1 MPASTRHH
9 RALAVFVHCLGILAA
24 VPALPAVAPEAA
36 PRPPA
41 ATARPVDA
49 TSRPP
54 AATARPSEATARPP
68 DATARP
74 PGGATRPSA
83 APTGV
88 PTAAPGRTTRPPVA
102 VVARMSAEPTP
113 PSAPPA
119 VAPPSRAP
127 ASAPPQQVTVAVA
140 PESSPAPKYRIQV
153 RNVGNAPVDTTVR
166 QELPPGS
173 SPTAISAGGRS
184 TQAGGSSTEVTWRL
198 RLPAHSSATL
208 GTALATTAPGRPL
221 TAPACAFTSDGTR
234 PYDCA
239 TATWNA
245 AAAPAAEVTDA
256 PPWRRYPVLLAG
268 LAVLLLISAALVW
281 VWRRRRAGRVTATA
295 LASRSGPAD
304 GGRGTIYPRPAA
316 PSATRRRR
324 TPPVWLLVGAAVAV
338 LAGVV
343 GTAGWTAT
351 RQVSAIDTQ
360 KQPTSGAWTGT
371 GVTGPV
377 GVPLRESAFE
387 FTVYRMSCG
396 APGTAG
402 KGDGGGAAPANGRRC
417 QATVG
422 VRNVTGDHQPWH
434 GQLQRA
440 YLPGGRWVSTDESA
454 TRAANLG
461 RDIFADPMAAG
472 SRTVL
477 PLVFT
482 VDGRDPPQQLE
493 LRSGVF
499 SAGVR
504 VHMP

>member
-24 VPALPAVAPEAA
+24 VPALPSAAPEAAAA

-41 ATARPVDA
+41 ATPQPTAAAPP
-49 TSRPP
+49 PP
-54 AATARPSEATARPP
+54 AATP
-68 DATARP
+68 
-74 PGGATRPSA
+74 
-83 APTGV
+83 APAG
-88 PTAAPGRTTRPPVA
+88 TRPPVA
-102 VVARMSAEPTP
+102 MVARVTEPTP

-119 VAPPSRAP
+119 MAPPTRAP

-140 PESSPAPKYRIQV
+140 TESSPAPRYRIQV
-153 RNVGNAPVDTTVR
+153 RNVSNSPLETTVR

-173 SPTAISAGGRS
+173 STTAISGGGRS
-184 TQAGGSSTEVTWRL
+184 TPAGGSATEVTWRL
-198 RLPAHSSATL
+198 RLPAHSTTTL
-208 GTALATTAPGRPL
+208 GTALAATAPGQPL
-221 TAPACAFTSDGTR
+221 TAPTCAFTSDGSR

-239 TATWNA
+239 TATWQA
-245 AAAPAAEVTDA
+245 AAAPAAEVTEA
-256 PPWRRYPVLLAG
+256 PPWRRYPVLLGG

-281 VWRRRRAGRVTATA
+281 VWRRRRGRRVTAAA
-295 LASRSGPAD
+295 LSTGGGAE
-304 GGRGTIYPRPAA
+304 GGRGTVYPRPAA
-316 PSATRRRR
+316 PSPVRRRR
-324 TPPVWLLVGAAVAV
+324 TPPVWMLVGAAVVV
-338 LAGVV
+338 LAAVV

-351 RQVSAIDTQ
+351 RQVAAIDTQ
-360 KQPTSGAWTGT
+360 KQPTSGAWVGT
-371 GVTGPV
+371 GVNGSL

-387 FTVYRMSCG
+387 FTVYRMTCG

-402 KGDGGGAAPANGRRC
+402 KVDGGGAAPANGRRC
-417 QATVG
+417 EATVG

-434 GQLQRA
+434 SELQRA

-454 TRAANLG
+454 TRTANLG
-461 RDIFADPMAAG
+461 RDVFADPMAAG
-472 SRTVL
+472 TRMVL

-504 VHMP
+504 VQMP

>member
-24 VPALPAVAPEAA
+24 VPALPATAPEAAAA

-41 ATARPVDA
+41 ATPR
-49 TSRPP
+49 P
-54 AATARPSEATARPP
+54 AATTPEATATTPP
-68 DATARP
+68 PTAGP
-74 PGGATRPSA
+74 AA
-83 APTGV
+83 AP
-88 PTAAPGRTTRPPVA
+88 RPVA
-102 VVARMSAEPTP
+102 VVTRTAEPTP

-119 VAPPSRAP
+119 MAPPSRAP
-127 ASAPPQQVTVAVA
+127 AKPPPQQVTVAVA
-140 PESSPAPKYRIQV
+140 PESSPAPRYRIQV

-184 TQAGGSSTEVTWRL
+184 TRAGTSTTEVTWRL
-198 RLPAHSSATL
+198 RLPAHSTTTL
-208 GTALATTAPGRPL
+208 GTALAATAPGRPL
-221 TAPACAFTSDGTR
+221 TAPTCAFTSDGSR

-239 TATWNA
+239 TATWQA
-245 AAAPAAEVTDA
+245 AAAPAAEVTEA

-268 LAVLLLISAALVW
+268 LAVLLLVSAAVVW
-281 VWRRRRAGRVTATA
+281 LWRRRR
-295 LASRSGPAD
+295 
-304 GGRGTIYPRPAA
+304 GRGRRLTAAALSTGDGKRGTVYPRPSAPPAA
-316 PSATRRRR
+316 RRRR

-351 RQVSAIDTQ
+351 RQVAGIDTQ
-360 KQPTSGAWTGT
+360 KQPTNGAWMGT
-371 GVTGPV
+371 GVSGPV

-387 FTVYRMSCG
+387 FTVYRMTCG
-396 APGTAG
+396 APDPTGGT
-402 KGDGGGAAPANGRRC
+402 AAPARGQRC

-422 VRNVTGDHQPWH
+422 VRNVTGEHQPWH
-434 GQLQRA
+434 SELQRA
-440 YLPGGRWVSTDESA
+440 YLPGGRWVSTDETA

-461 RDIFADPMAAG
+461 RDVFADPMAAG
-472 SRTVL
+472 SRVVL

-482 VDGRDPPQQLE
+482 VDGRDPPRQLE

-504 VHMP
+504 VQMP

>member
-1 MPASTRHH
+1 MVT
-9 RALAVFVHCLGILAA
+9 
-24 VPALPAVAPEAA
+24 
-36 PRPPA
+36 
-41 ATARPVDA
+41 
-49 TSRPP
+49 
-54 AATARPSEATARPP
+54 
-68 DATARP
+68 
-74 PGGATRPSA
+74 
-83 APTGV
+83 
-88 PTAAPGRTTRPPVA
+88 
-102 VVARMSAEPTP
+102 EPTP

-119 VAPPSRAP
+119 MAPPTRAP

-140 PESSPAPKYRIQV
+140 PENSPAPRYRIHV
-153 RNVGNAPVDTTVR
+153 RNVGNAPVETTVR

-173 SPTAISAGGRS
+173 SPTAISGGGRS
-184 TQAGGSSTEVTWRL
+184 TRAGGSTSEVTWRL
-198 RLPAHSSATL
+198 RLPAHSSTTL
-208 GTALATTAPGRPL
+208 GTAFAATAPGQPL

-239 TATWNA
+239 TATWKA
-245 AAAPAAEVTDA
+245 AAAPPAEVTEA

-281 VWRRRRAGRVTATA
+281 VWRRRRGRGRRVTAAA
-295 LASRSGPAD
+295 LAGGGGPT
-304 GGRGTIYPRPAA
+304 GGRGTIYPRPAT
-316 PSATRRRR
+316 PGPTRRRR

-351 RQVSAIDTQ
+351 RQVSQIDTQ
-360 KQPTSGAWTGT
+360 KQPTSGAWMGT

-387 FTVYRMSCG
+387 FTVYRMTCG
-396 APGTAG
+396 APGSAG
-402 KGDGGGAAPANGRRC
+402 KTDGGAAPANGRRC

-434 GQLQRA
+434 SQLQRA
-440 YLPGGRWVSTDESA
+440 YLPGGRWVTTDEPA

-461 RDIFADPMAAG
+461 RDVFAAPMAAG
-472 SRTVL
+472 TRMVL

-482 VDGRDPPQQLE
+482 VDGRDPPRQLE

-504 VHMP
+504 VQMP

>member
-24 VPALPAVAPEAA
+24 VPALPSAAPEAAAA

-41 ATARPVDA
+41 ATPQPTAAAPP
-49 TSRPP
+49 PP
-54 AATARPSEATARPP
+54 AATP
-68 DATARP
+68 
-74 PGGATRPSA
+74 
-83 APTGV
+83 APAG
-88 PTAAPGRTTRPPVA
+88 TRPPVA
-102 VVARMSAEPTP
+102 MVARVTEPTP

-119 VAPPSRAP
+119 MAPPTRAP

-140 PESSPAPKYRIQV
+140 TESSPAPRYRIQV
-153 RNVGNAPVDTTVR
+153 RNVSNSPLETTVR

-173 SPTAISAGGRS
+173 STTAISGGGRS
-184 TQAGGSSTEVTWRL
+184 TPAGGSATEVTWRL
-198 RLPAHSSATL
+198 RLPAHSTTTL
-208 GTALATTAPGRPL
+208 GTALAATAPGQPL
-221 TAPACAFTSDGTR
+221 TAPTCAFTSDGSR

-239 TATWNA
+239 TATWQA
-245 AAAPAAEVTDA
+245 AAAPAAEVTEA
-256 PPWRRYPVLLAG
+256 PPWRRYPVLLGG

-281 VWRRRRAGRVTATA
+281 VWRRRRGRRVTAAA
-295 LASRSGPAD
+295 LSTGGGAE
-304 GGRGTIYPRPAA
+304 GGRGMVYPRPAA
-316 PSATRRRR
+316 PSPVRRRR
-324 TPPVWLLVGAAVAV
+324 TPPVWMLVGAAVVV
-338 LAGVV
+338 LAAVV

-351 RQVSAIDTQ
+351 RQVAAIDTQ
-360 KQPTSGAWTGT
+360 KQPTSGAWVGT
-371 GVTGPV
+371 GVNGSL

-387 FTVYRMSCG
+387 FTVYRMTCG

-402 KGDGGGAAPANGRRC
+402 KVDGGGAAPANGRRC
-417 QATVG
+417 EATVG

-434 GQLQRA
+434 SELQRA

-454 TRAANLG
+454 TRTANLG
-461 RDIFADPMAAG
+461 RDVFADPMAAG
-472 SRTVL
+472 TRMVL

-504 VHMP
+504 VQMP

>member
-24 VPALPAVAPEAA
+24 VPALPAAAPDAAAA

-41 ATARPVDA
+41 ATRPTAA
-49 TSRPP
+49 TAPPGATAAPATTPGP
-54 AATARPSEATARPP
+54 AATP
-68 DATARP
+68 
-74 PGGATRPSA
+74 RPSA
-83 APTGV
+83 TTPGVRTSAPAGV
-88 PTAAPGRTTRPPVA
+88 TQPPVA
-102 VVARMSAEPTP
+102 VLARVAAEPTP

-119 VAPPSRAP
+119 VAPPSRGP
-127 ASAPPQQVTVAVA
+127 AKAPPQQVTVAVA
-140 PESSPAPKYRIQV
+140 PESSPAPRYRIQV

-184 TQAGGSSTEVTWRL
+184 TRAGGSTTEVTWRL
-198 RLPAHSSATL
+198 RLPAHSTTTL
-208 GTALATTAPGRPL
+208 GTALAATAPGQPL
-221 TAPACAFTSDGTR
+221 TAPTCAFTSDGAR
-234 PYDCA
+234 PFDCA
-239 TATWNA
+239 TATWKA
-245 AAAPAAEVTDA
+245 AAAPAAKVSEA

-268 LAVLLLISAALVW
+268 LAVLLLVSAALVW
-281 VWRRRRAGRVTATA
+281 VWRRRRGRRVTAAA
-295 LASRSGPAD
+295 LATSGGPDA
-304 GGRGTIYPRPAA
+304 GRGTIYPRPAA
-316 PSATRRRR
+316 PSTARRRR
-324 TPPVWLLVGAAVAV
+324 TPPVWLVVGAAVAV
-338 LAGVV
+338 LAAIV

-351 RQVSAIDTQ
+351 RQVSEIDTQ
-360 KQPTSGAWTGT
+360 KQPTSGAWMGT

-387 FTVYRMSCG
+387 FTVYGMSCG

-402 KGDGGGAAPANGRRC
+402 KPADGGATPPNGRRC

-434 GQLQRA
+434 SQLQRA

-461 RDIFADPMAAG
+461 RDVFADPMAAG
-472 SRTVL
+472 TRMVL

-482 VDGRDPPQQLE
+482 VDGRDQPQQLE

>member
-24 VPALPAVAPEAA
+24 VPALPTAAPEAAAA

-41 ATARPVDA
+41 STPQPPASTP
-49 TSRPP
+49 RPP
-54 AATARPSEATARPP
+54 AATPQPP
-68 DATARP
+68 A
-74 PGGATRPSA
+74 A
-83 APTGV
+83 APP
-88 PTAAPGRTTRPPVA
+88 PTAVAPPAATPAPVGTRPPVA
-102 VVARMSAEPTP
+102 MVARVTEPTP

-119 VAPPSRAP
+119 MAPPTRAP

-140 PESSPAPKYRIQV
+140 TESSPAPRYRIQV
-153 RNVGNAPVDTTVR
+153 RNVSNSPLETTVR

-173 SPTAISAGGRS
+173 STTAISGGGRS
-184 TQAGGSSTEVTWRL
+184 SSAGGSATEVTWRL
-198 RLPAHSSATL
+198 RLPAHSTTTL
-208 GTALATTAPGRPL
+208 GTALAATAPGRPL
-221 TAPACAFTSDGTR
+221 TAPTCAFTSDGSR

-239 TATWNA
+239 TATWQA
-245 AAAPAAEVTDA
+245 AAAPPAEVSEA

-281 VWRRRRAGRVTATA
+281 VWRRRRGRRVTAAA
-295 LASRSGPAD
+295 LSTGGGAE
-304 GGRGTIYPRPAA
+304 GGRGTVYPRPAA
-316 PSATRRRR
+316 PSPVRRRR
-324 TPPVWLLVGAAVAV
+324 TPPVWMLVGAAVVV

-351 RQVSAIDTQ
+351 RQVAAIDTQ
-360 KQPTSGAWTGT
+360 KQPTSGAWVGT
-371 GVTGPV
+371 GVAGAM

-387 FTVYRMSCG
+387 FTVYRMTCG

-402 KGDGGGAAPANGRRC
+402 KTGGGGAAPANGRRC
-417 QATVG
+417 EATVG

-434 GQLQRA
+434 SELQRA
-440 YLPGGRWVSTDESA
+440 YLPDGRWVSTDESA
-454 TRAANLG
+454 TRTANLG
-461 RDIFADPMAAG
+461 RDVFADPMAAG
-472 SRTVL
+472 TRMVL

-504 VHMP
+504 VQMP

>member
-24 VPALPAVAPEAA
+24 VPALPTAAPEAA
-36 PRPPA
+36 ATPRPPA
-41 ATARPVDA
+41 ATPQPTAA
-49 TSRPP
+49 TPQPTAATPAPP
-54 AATARPSEATARPP
+54 AATA
-68 DATARP
+68 
-74 PGGATRPSA
+74 
-83 APTGV
+83 APAG
-88 PTAAPGRTTRPPVA
+88 TRPPVA
-102 VVARMSAEPTP
+102 MVARVTEPTP

-119 VAPPSRAP
+119 MAPPARAP

-140 PESSPAPKYRIQV
+140 TESSPAPRYRIQV
-153 RNVGNAPVDTTVR
+153 RNVSNSPLETTVR

-173 SPTAISAGGRS
+173 STTAISGGGRS
-184 TQAGGSSTEVTWRL
+184 TPAGGSATEVTWRL
-198 RLPAHSSATL
+198 RLPAHSTTTL
-208 GTALATTAPGRPL
+208 GTALAATAPGRPL
-221 TAPACAFTSDGTR
+221 TAPTCAFTSDGSR

-239 TATWNA
+239 TATWQA
-245 AAAPAAEVTDA
+245 AAAPAAEAGEA

-281 VWRRRRAGRVTATA
+281 VWRRRRGRRVTAAA
-295 LASRSGPAD
+295 LST
-304 GGRGTIYPRPAA
+304 GGGESDRGTVYPRPAA
-316 PSATRRRR
+316 PSPVRRRR
-324 TPPVWLLVGAAVAV
+324 TPPVWMLVGAAVVV

-351 RQVSAIDTQ
+351 RQVAAIDTQ
-360 KQPTSGAWTGT
+360 KQPTSGAWVGT
-371 GVTGPV
+371 GVNGSL

-387 FTVYRMSCG
+387 FTVYRMTCG

-402 KGDGGGAAPANGRRC
+402 KADGGGAAPANGRRC
-417 QATVG
+417 EATVG

-434 GQLQRA
+434 SELQRA

-454 TRAANLG
+454 TRTANLG
-461 RDIFADPMAAG
+461 RDVFADPMAAG
-472 SRTVL
+472 TRMVL

-504 VHMP
+504 VQMP

>member
-1 MPASTRHH
+1 MVT
-9 RALAVFVHCLGILAA
+9 
-24 VPALPAVAPEAA
+24 
-36 PRPPA
+36 
-41 ATARPVDA
+41 
-49 TSRPP
+49 
-54 AATARPSEATARPP
+54 
-68 DATARP
+68 
-74 PGGATRPSA
+74 
-83 APTGV
+83 
-88 PTAAPGRTTRPPVA
+88 
-102 VVARMSAEPTP
+102 EPTP

-119 VAPPSRAP
+119 MAPPTRAP

-140 PESSPAPKYRIQV
+140 PENSPAPRYRIHV
-153 RNVGNAPVDTTVR
+153 RNVGNAPVETTVR

-173 SPTAISAGGRS
+173 SPTAISGGGRS
-184 TQAGGSSTEVTWRL
+184 TRAGGSTSEVTWRL
-198 RLPAHSSATL
+198 RLPAHSSTTL
-208 GTALATTAPGRPL
+208 GTALAATAPGQPL

-239 TATWNA
+239 TATWKA
-245 AAAPAAEVTDA
+245 AAAPAAEVTEA

-281 VWRRRRAGRVTATA
+281 VWRRRRGRGRRVTAAA
-295 LASRSGPAD
+295 LAGGGGPT
-304 GGRGTIYPRPAA
+304 GGRGTIYPRPAT
-316 PSATRRRR
+316 PGPTRRRR

-351 RQVSAIDTQ
+351 RQVSQIDTQ
-360 KQPTSGAWTGT
+360 KQPTSGAWMGT

-387 FTVYRMSCG
+387 FTVYRMTCG
-396 APGTAG
+396 APGSAG
-402 KGDGGGAAPANGRRC
+402 KTDGGAAPAAGRRC

-434 GQLQRA
+434 SQLQRA
-440 YLPGGRWVSTDESA
+440 YLPGGRWVTTDEPA

-461 RDIFADPMAAG
+461 RDVFAAPMAAG
-472 SRTVL
+472 TRMVL

-482 VDGRDPPQQLE
+482 VDGRDPPRQLE

-504 VHMP
+504 VQMP

>member
-24 VPALPAVAPEAA
+24 VPALPAAAPEPSAA
-36 PRPPA
+36 PRPPVAMA
-41 ATARPVDA
+41 ARVT
-49 TSRPP
+49 
-54 AATARPSEATARPP
+54 
-68 DATARP
+68 
-74 PGGATRPSA
+74 
-83 APTGV
+83 
-88 PTAAPGRTTRPPVA
+88 
-102 VVARMSAEPTP
+102 EPTP

-119 VAPPSRAP
+119 MAPPTRAP

-140 PESSPAPKYRIQV
+140 SESSPAPRYRIQV
-153 RNVGNAPVDTTVR
+153 HNVGNAPVDTTVR

-173 SPTAISAGGRS
+173 STTAISGGGRS
-184 TQAGGSSTEVTWRL
+184 TPTGGSTEVTWRL
-198 RLPAHSSATL
+198 RLPAHSTTTL
-208 GTALATTAPGRPL
+208 GTALAATAPGRPL
-221 TAPACAFTSDGTR
+221 TAPTCAFTSDGTR

-239 TATWNA
+239 TATWQA
-245 AAAPAAEVTDA
+245 AAAPAAEVTEA

-268 LAVLLLISAALVW
+268 LAVLLLISAALAW
-281 VWRRRRAGRVTATA
+281 VWRRRRGRRVTAAA
-295 LASRSGPAD
+295 LATGGGTDR
-304 GGRGTIYPRPAA
+304 GRGTIYPRAAA
-316 PSATRRRR
+316 PNPARRRR

-351 RQVSAIDTQ
+351 RKVAAIDTQ
-360 KQPTSGAWTGT
+360 KQPTAGAWMGS

-387 FTVYRMSCG
+387 FTVYRMACG
-396 APGTAG
+396 AKTGS
-402 KGDGGGAAPANGRRC
+402 AAPTDARRC
-417 QATVG
+417 EATVG

-434 GQLQRA
+434 SELQRA
-440 YLPGGRWVSTDESA
+440 YLPGGRWVSTDEPA

-461 RDIFADPMAAG
+461 RDVFADPMAAG
-472 SRTVL
+472 TRMVL
-477 PLVFT
+477 PLVFM

-504 VHMP
+504 VHMQ

>member
-24 VPALPAVAPEAA
+24 VPALPTAAPEAAAA

-41 ATARPVDA
+41 ATPQPTAA
-49 TSRPP
+49 TPQAPAATAPPTTAAPPP
-54 AATARPSEATARPP
+54 AATP
-68 DATARP
+68 
-74 PGGATRPSA
+74 
-83 APTGV
+83 APAG
-88 PTAAPGRTTRPPVA
+88 TRPPVA
-102 VVARMSAEPTP
+102 MVARVTEPTP

-119 VAPPSRAP
+119 VAPPTRAP

-140 PESSPAPKYRIQV
+140 TESSPAPRYRIQV
-153 RNVGNAPVDTTVR
+153 RNVSNSPLETTVR

-173 SPTAISAGGRS
+173 STTAISGGGRS
-184 TQAGGSSTEVTWRL
+184 TPAGGSATEVTWRL
-198 RLPAHSSATL
+198 RLPAHSTTTL
-208 GTALATTAPGRPL
+208 GTALAATAPGRPL
-221 TAPACAFTSDGTR
+221 TAPTCAFTSDGSR

-239 TATWNA
+239 TATWRA
-245 AAAPAAEVTDA
+245 AAAPAAEVDEA

-281 VWRRRRAGRVTATA
+281 VWRRRRGRRVTAAA
-295 LASRSGPAD
+295 LSTGGGAE
-304 GGRGTIYPRPAA
+304 GGRGTVYPRPAA
-316 PSATRRRR
+316 PSPVRRRR
-324 TPPVWLLVGAAVAV
+324 TPPVWMLVGAAVVV

-351 RQVSAIDTQ
+351 RQVAAIDTQ
-360 KQPTSGAWTGT
+360 KQPTSGAWVGT
-371 GVTGPV
+371 AVAGSL

-387 FTVYRMSCG
+387 FTVYRMTCG

-402 KGDGGGAAPANGRRC
+402 KANGGGAAPANGRRC
-417 QATVG
+417 EATVG
-422 VRNVTGDHQPWH
+422 VRNVTGEHQPWH
-434 GQLQRA
+434 SELQRA

-454 TRAANLG
+454 TRTANLG
-461 RDIFADPMAAG
+461 RDVFADPMAAG
-472 SRTVL
+472 TRMVL

-504 VHMP
+504 VQMP

>member
-1 MPASTRHH
+1 M
-9 RALAVFVHCLGILAA
+9 AV
-24 VPALPAVAPEAA
+24 
-36 PRPPA
+36 
-41 ATARPVDA
+41 
-49 TSRPP
+49 
-54 AATARPSEATARPP
+54 
-68 DATARP
+68 
-74 PGGATRPSA
+74 
-83 APTGV
+83 
-88 PTAAPGRTTRPPVA
+88 
-102 VVARMSAEPTP
+102 EPTP

-119 VAPPSRAP
+119 MGPPSRAP

-140 PESSPAPKYRIQV
+140 PETSPAPRYRIQV

-166 QELPPGS
+166 QELPAGS
-173 SPTAISAGGRS
+173 SPTAISGGGKS
-184 TQAGGSSTEVTWRL
+184 TPSGGSSTEVTWRL
-198 RLPAHSSATL
+198 RLPAHSSTTL
-208 GTALATTAPGRPL
+208 GTALAATAPGQPL

-239 TATWNA
+239 TATWKA
-245 AAAPAAEVTDA
+245 AAAPAAEVTEA

-268 LAVLLLISAALVW
+268 LAVLLLIGAALAW
-281 VWRRRRAGRVTATA
+281 VWRRRRAGRVTAAA
-295 LASRSGPAD
+295 LASGGGSD
-304 GGRGTIYPRPAA
+304 GGRGTVYPRPAA
-316 PSATRRRR
+316 PSASRRRR
-324 TPPVWLLVGAAVAV
+324 TPPVWLVVGAAVV
-338 LAGVV
+338 LLAGVV

-351 RQVSAIDTQ
+351 RRVSAIDTQ
-360 KQPTSGAWTGT
+360 KQPTSGAWLGS

-396 APGTAG
+396 SPGTA
-402 KGDGGGAAPANGRRC
+402 GGGAAPANGRRC

-422 VRNVTGDHQPWH
+422 VRNITGDQQPWH

-472 SRTVL
+472 SRMVL

-482 VDGRDPPQQLE
+482 VDGRDAPQQLE